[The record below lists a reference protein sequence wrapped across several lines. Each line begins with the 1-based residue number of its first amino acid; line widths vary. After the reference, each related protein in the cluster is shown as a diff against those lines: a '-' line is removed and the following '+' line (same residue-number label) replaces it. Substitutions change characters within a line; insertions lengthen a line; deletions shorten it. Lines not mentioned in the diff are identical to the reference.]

1 MEKFILVPYELQG
14 KNGKIVVKDGKT
26 EEEIK
31 EFCVINSLE
40 KDIKELSK
48 KVNLGGKNGKRNC

>member
-14 KNGKIVVKDGKT
+14 KNGKIVVKEEKA

-31 EFCVINSLE
+31 EFCVINCLE
-40 KDIKELSK
+40 KDIEKLAKE
-48 KVNLGGKNGKRNC
+48 VNLKNE

>member
-14 KNGKIVVKDGKT
+14 TNGKIVVREGKT

-31 EFCVINSLE
+31 EFCVIDSLE
-40 KDIKELSK
+40 NDIKELAK
-48 KVNLGGKNGKRNC
+48 EVKLKNE

>member
-14 KNGKIVVKDGKT
+14 KSGKIVVREGKT

-40 KDIKELSK
+40 KDIEKLAKE
-48 KVNLGGKNGKRNC
+48 VNLKYE

>member
-14 KNGKIVVKDGKT
+14 KNGKIVVREGKT
-26 EEEIK
+26 EERIK

-48 KVNLGGKNGKRNC
+48 NVKLGGKNE